1 MGRFGIAIWM
11 FTMQINQDIF
21 RPACFSEWKSQLQT
35 DRAEGE
41 SSQWANI
48 TNRFMVL
55 RKNIIFNIAWK
66 PYLNVIKI

>member
-21 RPACFSEWKSQLQT
+21 RPACFLEWKSQLQT

-41 SSQWANI
+41 SS
-48 TNRFMVL
+48 
-55 RKNIIFNIAWK
+55 
-66 PYLNVIKI
+66 